1 MVDRRR
7 KQRLE
12 IDKSPFD
19 TSAVRPG
26 SSAVGV
32 QPTGG
37 IGAALVGL
45 GISRAAIP
53 AISKKGQTLYGLL
66 KNPSTGR
73 LVVEKLSNIPQSA
86 MGLVRNVIKSTP
98 KKVPTV
104 NQAKT
109 GAKTNFKSTPKS
121 KSPINNAQRE
131 TKEQVDN
138 LVNVGQISKQAGNR
152 LKTLI
157 NKVKNPQILNIIKN
171 PNAKRATIVAAGGG
185 GLATLLSSVASTKD
199 EADAAMQLV
208 DSNFSA
214 YGDMIRGGREQ
225 AKIAA
230 EEAKGI
236 VRTQYPVLDDATQ
249 RKVDAMKNRIDSQ
262 VLDITAKSIPVEKK
276 GFYKSADGTLKEIPL
291 GMSELERTIYGPRN
305 VFEEQRDVAARRA
318 RILGPSPKVMET
330 RGTGT
335 GTGVDTTDAF
345 RQRLPGIK
353 PTPPTYNPFEQ
364 PGAGIAPV
372 DDTIAED
379 IIGQKVF
386 GLRRTKREIDRDE
399 LLTRNLAG
407 ETVTFKG
414 KKYKP
419 GQIDSLVK
427 ATKISGPSKTARTK
441 DDPDRVKTV
450 REDVARVLRPKK
462 KMMGG
467 KVYASTIRKPKTI
480 R

>member
-86 MGLVRNVIKSTP
+86 MSLVRNVIKSTP

-121 KSPINNAQRE
+121 KAPINNAQRE

-138 LVNVGQISKQAGNR
+138 LVKVKQISKQAGNR
-152 LKTLI
+152 LKRLI
-157 NKVKNPQILNIIKN
+157 NKVPTPALLNFIKN
-171 PNAKRATIVAAGGG
+171 PKAVAGVGAGVVGAGG
-185 GLATLLSSVASTKD
+185 LTAYIANLSSNKD

-208 DSNFSA
+208 NSNFPA

-230 EEAKGI
+230 EEARGI
-236 VRTQYPVLDDATQ
+236 FRTRRVLDDATKEKIS
-249 RKVDAMKNRIDSQ
+249 RMRNLPPNMGAM
-262 VLDITAKSIPVEKK
+262 IPIENKLNPYGESVVER
-276 GFYKSADGTLKEIPL
+276 GV
-291 GMSELERTIYGPRN
+291 YGPRN
-305 VFEEQRDVAARRA
+305 VFEEQRDVAARVA
-318 RILGPSPKVMET
+318 RFQPRITET

-335 GTGVDTTDAF
+335 GTGDPQTVIPGPKPFRTPEGADVIEAF
-345 RQRLPGIK
+345 RDTVP
-353 PTPPTYNPFEQ
+353 
-364 PGAGIAPV
+364 A

-379 IIGQKVF
+379 IIGQKLF
-386 GLRRTKREIDRDE
+386 GLRRTKREINRDE

-450 REDVARVLRPKK
+450 REDVARVLRPNK

>member
-86 MGLVRNVIKSTP
+86 MSLVRNVIKSTP

-121 KSPINNAQRE
+121 KAPINNAQRE

-138 LVNVGQISKQAGNR
+138 LVKVKQISKQAGNR
-152 LKTLI
+152 LKRLI
-157 NKVKNPQILNIIKN
+157 NKVPTPALLNFIKN
-171 PNAKRATIVAAGGG
+171 PKAVAGVGAGVVGAGG
-185 GLATLLSSVASTKD
+185 LTAYIANLSSNKD

-208 DSNFSA
+208 NSNFPA

-230 EEAKGI
+230 EEARGI
-236 VRTQYPVLDDATQ
+236 FRTRRVLDDATKEKIS
-249 RKVDAMKNRIDSQ
+249 RMRNLPPNMGAM
-262 VLDITAKSIPVEKK
+262 IPIENKLNPYGESVVER
-276 GFYKSADGTLKEIPL
+276 GV
-291 GMSELERTIYGPRN
+291 YGPRN

-318 RILGPSPKVMET
+318 RFQPRITET

-335 GTGVDTTDAF
+335 GTGDPQTVIPGPKPFRTPEGADVIEAF
-345 RQRLPGIK
+345 RDTVP
-353 PTPPTYNPFEQ
+353 
-364 PGAGIAPV
+364 A

-379 IIGQKVF
+379 IIGQKIF
-386 GLRRTKREIDRDE
+386 GLRRTKREINRDE

-450 REDVARVLRPKK
+450 REDVARVLRPNK

>member
-86 MGLVRNVIKSTP
+86 MSLVRNVIKSTP

-121 KSPINNAQRE
+121 KAPINNAQRE

-138 LVNVGQISKQAGNR
+138 LVKVKQISKQAGNR
-152 LKTLI
+152 LKRLI
-157 NKVKNPQILNIIKN
+157 NKVPTPALLNFIKN
-171 PNAKRATIVAAGGG
+171 PKAVAGVGAGVVGAGG
-185 GLATLLSSVASTKD
+185 LTAYIANLSSNKD

-208 DSNFSA
+208 NSNFPA

-230 EEAKGI
+230 EEARGI
-236 VRTQYPVLDDATQ
+236 FRTRRVLDDATKEKIS
-249 RKVDAMKNRIDSQ
+249 RMRNLPPNMGAM
-262 VLDITAKSIPVEKK
+262 IPIENKLNPYGESVVER
-276 GFYKSADGTLKEIPL
+276 GV
-291 GMSELERTIYGPRN
+291 YGPRN

-318 RILGPSPKVMET
+318 RFQPRITET

-335 GTGVDTTDAF
+335 GTGDPQTVIPGPKPFRTPEGADVIEAF
-345 RQRLPGIK
+345 RDTVP
-353 PTPPTYNPFEQ
+353 
-364 PGAGIAPV
+364 A

-379 IIGQKVF
+379 IIGQKLF
-386 GLRRTKREIDRDE
+386 GLRRTKREINRDE

-450 REDVARVLRPKK
+450 REDVARVLRPNK